1 MISTEKVLN
10 FFSEIVRIP
19 RESGH
24 EEQIV
29 AYLENFAKSRN
40 LEFRKD
46 RANNVVIVKEA
57 SAGFENRPT
66 VILQGHTDMVC
77 EKLPSSSHDFAKDP
91 IKYVIE
97 DGWMI
102 ARETTLGADNGIA
115 IATALA
121 IISDDT
127 VSHPRLECLFTTS
140 EETGLDGARA
150 VKADFISGETLINL
164 DDEDEGYFC
173 VGCAGGNDTVGTF
186 TYKPKKLP
194 KGYVVTRFEIGGGLG
209 GHSGDDID
217 KNRCNAVQQIARFI
231 NGAFSFKVELCSI
244 DAGNKRNAIARGGE
258 AVLAIPSRSEEKVID
273 LFNRFAADLKAEFA
287 STDPG
292 LYFKA
297 EPVEWKKS
305 VMDLRTARN
314 IVNALMALPHGVV
327 AMSDDIEGLIQTS
340 TNLASVKMAAGHK
353 VVVGTMQR
361 SSVNSE
367 RLFLASRV
375 AAVFALAGAKSK
387 MSDGY
392 PGWKPNMNS
401 KVKDVC
407 VAAYRKLFGK
417 EPVVRAIHAGLEC
430 GLFTEKFPHIDM
442 IAFGPTLRGVHA
454 PGEKMDLK
462 SLERFYNVLLEVLK
476 TIGE

>member
-1 MISTEKVLN
+1 MKSTEKVLS
-10 FFSEIVRIP
+10 FFSEITRIP

-29 AYLENFAKSRN
+29 AYLEKFAADRG
-40 LEFRKD
+40 LELRKD
-46 RANNVVIVKEA
+46 KANNVVIVKEA
-57 SAGFENRPT
+57 SKGYENHPA

-77 EKLPSSSHDFAKDP
+77 EKLPTSSHDFAKDP
-91 IKYVIE
+91 IKYEIE

-102 ARETTLGADNGIA
+102 AKETTLGADNGIA

-127 VSHPRLECLFTTS
+127 LPHPKLECLFTTA

-150 VKADFISGETLINL
+150 VKADFITGKTLLNL

-186 TYKPKKLP
+186 TYKPKKFP
-194 KGYVVTRFEIGGGLG
+194 KGAVATRFTLDGGLG

-217 KNRCNAVQQIARFI
+217 KNRCNAVQQLARFVDA
-231 NGAFSFKVELCSI
+231 AFNCNVDLCSFE
-244 DAGNKRNAIARGGE
+244 AGNKRNAIARGGE
-258 AVLAIPSRSEEKVID
+258 VILAIPARSEEKVVG
-273 LFNRFAADLKAEFA
+273 LFNEFAANLKAEFA
-287 STDPG
+287 VTDPG

-297 EPVEWKKS
+297 EPVQWKKA
-305 VMDLRTARN
+305 VMDRGTAKSL
-314 IVNALMALPHGVV
+314 VKALLALPHGVL
-327 AMSDDIEGLIQTS
+327 AMSAEIEGLIQTS
-340 TNLASVKMAAGHK
+340 TNLASVKMAQGRK
-353 VVVGTMQR
+353 VTVGTMQR

-367 RLFLASRV
+367 RLFLARRI
-375 AAVFALAGAKSK
+375 AAVFEMAGASWK

-401 KVKDVC
+401 PVKDVC
-407 VAAYRKLFGK
+407 VAAYKKLFGR

-430 GLFTEKFPHIDM
+430 GLFTDKFPDVDM

-454 PGEKMDLK
+454 PGEKMDLA

-476 TIGE
+476 TL

>member
-1 MISTEKVLN
+1 MNTEKVLS
-10 FFSEIVRIP
+10 FFSEITRIP

-24 EEQIV
+24 EEKIV
-29 AYLENFAKSRN
+29 AYLEKFAKDHK

-46 RANNVVIVKEA
+46 KANNVVIVKKA
-57 SAGFENRPT
+57 SAGFEDRPT

-77 EKLPSSSHDFAKDP
+77 EKLPTSKHDFAKDP

-102 ARETTLGADNGIA
+102 AKETTLGADNGIA

-121 IISDDT
+121 IISDD
-127 VSHPRLECLFTTS
+127 SIQHPRLECLFTTS

-150 VKADFISGETLINL
+150 VKADFISGKTLINL

-173 VGCAGGNDTVGTF
+173 VGCAGGNDTIGTF

-194 KGYVVTRFEIGGGLG
+194 KGSVVTKFELGGGLG

-217 KNRCNAVQQIARFI
+217 KNRCNAVQQLARFV
-231 NGAFSFKVELCSI
+231 NDAFKFNVDLCSI

-258 AVLAIPSRSEEKVID
+258 VVLAIPARSEEKVIN
-273 LFNRFAADLKAEFA
+273 LFNEFAATLKAEF
-287 STDPG
+287 SVTDPG

-297 EPVEWKKS
+297 EPIQWKKD
-305 VMDLRTARN
+305 VMDLRTAKN
-314 IVNALMALPHGVV
+314 LVKAILAMPHGVV
-327 AMSDDIEGLIQTS
+327 AMSADIKGLIQTS
-340 TNLASVKMAAGHK
+340 TNLASVKMAAGRK
-353 VVVGTMQR
+353 VLVGTMTR
-361 SSVNSE
+361 SSINSE
-367 RLFLASRV
+367 RIFLSQRIAS
-375 AAVFALAGAKSK
+375 VFELAGAKSK

-401 KVKDVC
+401 KIKDVC
-407 VAAYRKLFGK
+407 VAAYKKLFK
-417 EPVVRAIHAGLEC
+417 KAPVVRAIHAGLEC
-430 GLFTEKFPHIDM
+430 GLFTEKFPDIDM

-454 PGEKMDLK
+454 PGEKLDLA
-462 SLERFYNVLLEVLK
+462 SLERFYAVLLEVLK
-476 TIGE
+476 TVK